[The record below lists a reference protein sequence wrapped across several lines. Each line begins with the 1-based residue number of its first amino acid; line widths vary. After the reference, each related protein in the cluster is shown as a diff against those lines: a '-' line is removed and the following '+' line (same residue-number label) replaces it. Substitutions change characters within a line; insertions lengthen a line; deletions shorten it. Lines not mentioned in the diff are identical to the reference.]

1 MTINERIREI
11 RKAAGLTQQALAE
24 ALGVS
29 ASNIVSYEAGRRN
42 PSDAVVELIVQKFHV
57 SEAWLRTGEGDMQTP
72 TARIDGVRRMVDDIA
87 ANSDSFKARLI
98 SALSDLPVEDWEK
111 IEAFARQIVEEG
123 TEELLAAHMR
133 EGFTADSPEALA
145 DIEMIKRIDSG
156 ETD

>member
-1 MTINERIREI
+1 MTINERVKDV
-11 RKAAGLTQQALAE
+11 RKAKGLTMEQFGDR
-24 ALGVS
+24 LGVTKATIS
-29 ASNIVSYEAGRRN
+29 RIESGSNALTESMLK
-42 PSDAVVELIVQKFHV
+42 SVVREFRV
-57 SEAWLRTGEGDMQTP
+57 SEDWLRTGEGDMQTP

-87 ANSDSFKARLI
+87 SNSESFKARLI

-111 IEAFARQIVEEG
+111 IESFARQIVSEDSD
-123 TEELLAAHMR
+123 ELLAAHTR